1 MPASL
6 ARKAARA
13 AANAA
18 KDSGGEAQSPVIAAT
33 PVADKPVN
41 VPANPPAAP
50 STAGGS
56 SKKAPKAAAPP
67 SPAAT
72 AAAPATASTPT
83 KHNHGY
89 SRDPSDTATVGDEQ
103 RVHKLL
109 SDRLAAKRAR
119 EFDQADRIREELL
132 SIGIQVFDRVKFWRV
147 APPEGA
153 KAAASPAPKGGGS
166 GGPGPAAKS
175 ASRPQS
181 GGSATKALSGQ
192 IAPADAAL
200 AAAEAAGLTLQRAPG
215 SATGFVGVKY
225 AAGEVNPYK
234 AFYES
239 KGEGAR
245 IYHLGYYACAEA
257 AALAHAFKTKEME
270 GGGGRL
276 GRRHTE
282 AAVVRVFRRRI
293 SRDEGSQG
301 VQRGTSRC
309 GGAAATSRR
318 NGRHLRRIGVIFDVS
333 FVRLF

>member
-1 MPASL
+1 MSQPIHQL
-6 ARKAARA
+6 
-13 AANAA
+13 
-18 KDSGGEAQSPVIAAT
+18 
-33 PVADKPVN
+33 
-41 VPANPPAAP
+41 P

-83 KHNHGY
+83 KHNPGY

-270 GGGGRL
+270 GAG
-276 GRRHTE
+276 
-282 AAVVRVFRRRI
+282 AV
-293 SRDEGSQG
+293 
-301 VQRGTSRC
+301 
-309 GGAAATSRR
+309 GAAAHRSSSRVSLPEEIRETKAPKVSSAAQAAAAAPQPPQDEMDDTSADR
-318 NGRHLRRIGVIFDVS
+318 GHLRCRFASSDDSEDDSDFDEKPPPSPPRQLLEGFIG
-333 FVRLF
+333 R